1 MAIDYRRLLDWP
13 VPEVRQTYSVRDSQ
27 RYALAV
33 GLGADPVDT
42 RQLPFVYEH
51 NPQALPMQA
60 VVLGYPGFWM
70 KDPATGVD
78 WVRLVH
84 AEQGLRLH
92 RPLPASGEVIG
103 RTRVVGI
110 NDKGPGKGAIV
121 YSQRTLHDAVSDAL
135 IATLD
140 SSTFCRGDGGCGG
153 SDAPPMRLAPTPER
167 EPDAVCEL
175 PTLPQQALL
184 YRQCGDFNPLH
195 ADPAVARA
203 AGFER
208 PILHGLCTFAVA
220 GHALVRLRP
229 GTPDATAGALL
240 GAGLPGRD
248 AAYGNLARGERRG
261 VSHTGGRTPAGG
273 AEPRPGANRHPL
285 THPITRIG
293 IRSGLVAAAAL
304 GPAARRRNETI
315 GAYSSVRRCPRCFWP
330 VTK

>member
-1 MAIDYRRLLDWP
+1 MAIDYQRLLDWP
-13 VPEVRQTYSVRDSQ
+13 VPEVRQTYTVRDSQ
-27 RYALAV
+27 LYALAV
-33 GLGADPVDT
+33 GLGTDPLDT
-42 RQLPFVYEH
+42 RQLPFVYEQ

-92 RPLPASGEVIG
+92 RPLPASGDVIG

-121 YSQRTLHDAVSDAL
+121 YSQRTLHDAASGEL

-153 SDAPPMRLAPTPER
+153 IDAPPMRLAPTPER
-167 EPDAVCEL
+167 APDAVCEL

-184 YRQCGDFNPLH
+184 YRLCGDFNPLH
-195 ADPAVARA
+195 ADPDVARA

-220 GHALVRLRP
+220 GHAVLRTLCDYDPARLTGLQVRFCAPVYPGETLR
-229 GTPDATAGALL
+229 T
-240 GAGLPGRD
+240 
-248 AAYGNLARGERRG
+248 EIWC
-261 VSHTGGRTPAGG
+261 
-273 AEPRPGANRHPL
+273 E
-285 THPITRIG
+285 
-293 IRSGLVAAAAL
+293 AAAVAL
-304 GPAARRRNETI
+304 RTLAVERNLVVLSHGRAQI
-315 GAYSSVRRCPRCFWP
+315 GAI
-330 VTK
+330 